1 MDKIKLL
8 TWSVIGLLLLN
19 LSTIGFLF
27 FNSNERNQP
36 KPKEIVIE
44 KLHFDKQQQEKY
56 QVFIDENRLK
66 INAFDDGIRNLKN
79 QLFLELKQEKIN
91 TNKSDSL
98 INQIAN
104 IQKEIEKLHF
114 KHFQDIKS
122 ICRKDQLPY
131 FNELTEDLGKIFSNQ
146 RRPPRGPEGQGPPRR
161 E

>member
-27 FNSNERNQP
+27 FNNNERNQP

-56 QVFIDENRLK
+56 QEIIDENKFK
-66 INAFDDGIRNLKN
+66 INALDDGIRNLKN

-91 TNKSDSL
+91 TSKSDSL

-122 ICRKDQLPY
+122 ICNKEQLPS
-131 FNELTEDLGKIFSNQ
+131 FNDLAEDLGKIFCNQ
-146 RRPPRGPEGQGPPRR
+146 RRPHRGPEGQGPPRR